1 MQSEELMLLDTPRT
15 IREAFRQASSF
26 LQEAGVES
34 AEFEA
39 EYLLRRL
46 LQLDRTSFFVRMP
59 ESFPSASFPKL
70 NEWLERRKKQEPIQ
84 YIVGD
89 QEFFGRTFHVS
100 PAVLIPRP
108 ETELLVERVLQEA
121 ECWCQ
126 REQIRAVDVGSGSG
140 CISITLASERP
151 KWEITAVDLSS
162 DALRMAKY
170 NADSLEVRDRIQ
182 FLQGSFLEPV
192 EGPFDV
198 LVSNPPYISQSDLL
212 QLESQVKDYE
222 PSLALDGGVDGLAPY
237 RELVSQL
244 SQKKNLPKRLLVAF
258 EIGAD
263 QGEAVAREV
272 QKLPGF
278 VRVEVEQ
285 DFAARDRIVLAWL
298 DR

>member
-1 MQSEELMLLDTPRT
+1 MLLDTPRT

-26 LQEAGVES
+26 LQKAGLEA

-46 LQLDRTSFFVRMP
+46 LQLDRTTFFVRMP
-59 ESFPSASFPKL
+59 EAFPTSAFPQL
-70 NEWLERRKKQEPIQ
+70 RDWLERRKRQEPIQ

-89 QEFFGRTFHVS
+89 QEFYGRTFQVS

-121 ECWCQ
+121 EDWCQ
-126 REQIRAVDVGSGSG
+126 RQQIRAVDVGSGSG

-151 KWEITAVDLSS
+151 DWEVTAVDVSPE
-162 DALRMAKY
+162 ALQIAKQ
-170 NADSLEVRDRIQ
+170 NARQLHVYDRIR
-182 FLQGSFLEPV
+182 FVQGSFLEPI
-192 EGPFDV
+192 EEPLDV

-212 QLESQVKDYE
+212 QLESQVRDYE
-222 PSLALDGGVDGLAPY
+222 PSLALDGGIDGLNPY
-237 RELVSQL
+237 RALVLQL
-244 SQKKNLPKRLLVAF
+244 SQKTNLPKRLLVAF

-263 QGEAVAREV
+263 QGEAVAGEV
-272 QKLPGF
+272 EKLPGL
-278 VRVEVEQ
+278 VRVEVER
-285 DFAARDRIVLAWL
+285 DYAGRDRIVLAWF